1 MNFLEELYSILWM
14 EQFLTK
20 FYYLVVVVV
29 IIIAIY
35 LEVKI

>member
-14 EQFLTK
+14 GQFLTK
-20 FYYLVVVVV
+20 FYYLVVVF